1 MKIEDSTIGFIGLG
15 EMGQRIARRLVDH
28 GFRLAVFDRTAAR
41 MDGLKAAGATPLAS
55 LRTLAANSRVIISCL
70 SNDTAV
76 LEVYSGT
83 RGVLAAAQAGT
94 VVIEMSTVSPETS
107 QTLSDL
113 ACKRDVEILDVT
125 ISGSTPAAEEG
136 TLVLF
141 GGGEQQV
148 FERCMPI
155 CSAIARAHFYIG
167 NHGAGCA
174 MKLVVNT
181 ILGVNMQAI
190 AEAAALGERMGL
202 DRSRM
207 LQVLAHTAVVTPAHQ
222 GKLLRAEHEDFS
234 PQFPL
239 GLMGKDF
246 KLILDEAYQLHV
258 PMPATTASYAV
269 NRKSAERGEGMDF
282 SSVMDEMRRRAH
294 DDTRKESAP

>member
-148 FERCMPI
+148 FERCRPI
-155 CSAIARAHFYIG
+155 FSAIARAHFYMG

-174 MKLVVNT
+174 MKPRREH
-181 ILGVNMQAI
+181 AS
-190 AEAAALGERMGL
+190 
-202 DRSRM
+202 DR
-207 LQVLAHTAVVTPAHQ
+207 
-222 GKLLRAEHEDFS
+222 
-234 PQFPL
+234 
-239 GLMGKDF
+239 
-246 KLILDEAYQLHV
+246 
-258 PMPATTASYAV
+258 
-269 NRKSAERGEGMDF
+269 RGGGP
-282 SSVMDEMRRRAH
+282 RRA
-294 DDTRKESAP
+294 DGTRPLADAPGARAHCRRSACSSGQVASCGTRGLFAAISARTDGQGLQAYT